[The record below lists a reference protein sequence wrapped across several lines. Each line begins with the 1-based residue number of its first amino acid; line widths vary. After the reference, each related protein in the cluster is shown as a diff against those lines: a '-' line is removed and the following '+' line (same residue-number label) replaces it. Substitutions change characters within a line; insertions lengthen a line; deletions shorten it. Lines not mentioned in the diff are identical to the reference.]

1 MKKFEE
7 KLNEWLKKE
16 MKCMIVIILSYC
28 LFKYIETKINSDF
41 GDECLYILSVIMILF
56 LITGYVVMLLNTYY
70 MITETSIYKK
80 YKRYRNKGDLKKM
93 I

>member
-80 YKRYRNKGDLKKM
+80 YKRYRNKDDLKKM

>member
-56 LITGYVVMLLNTYY
+56 LITGYVVMLLNTFYL
-70 MITETSIYKK
+70 ITETPIYKK
-80 YKRYRNKGDLKKM
+80 YKRYRNKGE
-93 I
+93 